1 MPPTDED
8 LAAAVVSAEKIIDQA
23 LPLAAVLPVYWPERR
38 ALRAL
43 AFTEVLRELL
53 AQARVPQGWTAN

>member
-1 MPPTDED
+1 VPLTDED
-8 LAAAVVSAEKIIDQA
+8 ITTAVAEAEKIIDHA
-23 LPLAAVLPVYWPERR
+23 LPLGAVDPAYWPERR

-53 AQARVPQGWTAN
+53 AQARVPQLAN